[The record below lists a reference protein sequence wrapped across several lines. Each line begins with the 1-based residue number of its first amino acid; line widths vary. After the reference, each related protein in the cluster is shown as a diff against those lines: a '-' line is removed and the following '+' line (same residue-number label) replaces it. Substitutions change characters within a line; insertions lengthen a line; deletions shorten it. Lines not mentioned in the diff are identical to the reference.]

1 MGIGDLTGLIK
12 LTPNFLHPLK
22 KSGLLPKYVPLT
34 LEISRNNFAIGILEI
49 SSYLTSVFHTVI
61 FYFIKLVLTPQT
73 VFWSFEFRQK
83 I

>member
-1 MGIGDLTGLIK
+1 MGLIK
-12 LTPNFLHPLK
+12 LTPNFLHPRK

-49 SSYLTSVFHTVI
+49 SSYLPSVFDTVI
-61 FYFIKLVLTPQT
+61 FFIKLVLTPQT